1 MGWTMSRIIL
11 RRDPRYWIAIGI
23 LAGLSL
29 ENKYSVTLL
38 IAGLLV
44 GLFLTPERKWLKTP

>member
-1 MGWTMSRIIL
+1 MSRIIL

-38 IAGLLV
+38 IAGLPV